1 VVARLVSRTDQKA
14 VFDYVKIASI
24 AFWDAYLK
32 DEPKAKAYLKSD
44 SLVAY
49 SNKSVTIDRK

>member
-1 VVARLVSRTDQKA
+1 MTLLQRRGDALA

-32 DEPKAKAYLKSD
+32 NDRTAKAYLKSN
-44 SLVAY
+44 SLVSY
-49 SNKSVTIDRK
+49 SNNLLSIDRK

>member
-1 VVARLVSRTDQKA
+1 

-32 DEPKAKAYLKSD
+32 DEPKAKAYLRSD

-49 SNKSVTIDRK
+49 NNKSVTIDRK